1 MRAFFNILVL
11 VILLPF
17 ALLYGGFI
25 GFLVWAM
32 FSVLTLIQLQL
43 MSRQRQ

>member
-1 MRAFFNILVL
+1 MRAFFNIFVL

-17 ALLYGGFI
+17 ALIYGGFV
-25 GFLVWAM
+25 GFLVWAL
-32 FSVLTLIQLQL
+32 FSGLTLIQLQL